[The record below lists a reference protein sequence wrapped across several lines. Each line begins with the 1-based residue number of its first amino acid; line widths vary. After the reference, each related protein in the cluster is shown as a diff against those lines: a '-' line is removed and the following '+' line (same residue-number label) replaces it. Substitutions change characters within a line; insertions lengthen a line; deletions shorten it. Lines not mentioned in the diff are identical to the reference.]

1 MTRSDLASQ
10 GFPIAIPTGGAF
22 LTACTRIVAAATELC
37 YVYAW
42 VFGLVAPSML
52 IFLHF
57 ATALAVACVA
67 ILFRRAL
74 RASLLVDAVLL
85 LLTGPLAAIEMLTRG
100 PLARRP
106 ALTLIADASEKTTA
120 ADALH
125 KAVLAD
131 RRPRRDPSG
140 RRSIADRLASG
151 DLEEQQFAISALL
164 RSYQPEM
171 HPMLMSALQSPTP
184 AIRVQAAAVFAKLR
198 ERISA
203 QAKELL
209 ASQPMEPSSRLET
222 STSCRTLARSPFLD
236 SGVTDALLAKAA
248 ELDGS
253 AADAIADAALVP
265 AGHGSRPRYARG
277 AIVLDAPSRPFPS
290 ASAPEG
296 FAT

>member
-1 MTRSDLASQ
+1 MTRSDLALQ
-10 GFPIAIPTGGAF
+10 GSPIAIPTGGAF
-22 LTACTRIVAAATELC
+22 LTACARVVAATAELWF
-37 YVYAW
+37 VYAW
-42 VFGLVAPSML
+42 LFGLVAESML
-52 IFLHF
+52 IVLHF
-57 ATALAVACVA
+57 ATAIAVACVA
-67 ILFRRAL
+67 ILFRRTV
-74 RASLLVDAVLL
+74 RAGLLVDAVLL

-106 ALTLIADASEKTTA
+106 ALTLVADAPEQTTA

-151 DLEEQQFAISALL
+151 DLEEQQFAIAALL

-203 QAKELL
+203 QAKDLL
-209 ASQPMEPSSRLET
+209 ASQPLDLSSRLET

-236 SGVTDALLAKAA
+236 CSVADALIAKAA
-248 ELDGS
+248 ELDED
-253 AADAIADAALVP
+253 AADAITDAAPVH
-265 AGHGSRPRYARG
+265 AGQGSRPRSAR
-277 AIVLDAPSRPFPS
+277 AEAALNAPGRPFPS
-290 ASAPEG
+290 GSAAEG
-296 FAT
+296 LAT